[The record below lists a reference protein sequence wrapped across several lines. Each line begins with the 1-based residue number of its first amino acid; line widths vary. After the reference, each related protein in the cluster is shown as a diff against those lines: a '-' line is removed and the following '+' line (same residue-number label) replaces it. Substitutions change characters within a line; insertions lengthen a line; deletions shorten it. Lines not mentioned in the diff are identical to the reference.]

1 MSETTVAVVGGGST
15 GTGVLRDLALR
26 GVDAVLLEKGGLSSG
41 ATGHA
46 HGLLHSGARYADRD
60 PESAR
65 DCIAENRILRETA
78 PECLDTTDGVFVEF
92 PEDPDGYLE
101 EKVGACEDCG
111 IPTRLLDADELREK
125 HPYLSR
131 DAERG
136 FEVPD
141 AVVDPVRLVGA
152 NALDAVRMGARL
164 VTDAEVTN
172 VVTSEGAVEAVEYTR
187 DGETQSLEVDHVI
200 NAAGAWAGEVAAM
213 TGVERSIDIRPS
225 KGAMVAFEH
234 ETDAVVN
241 RCRPSDNGDIVVPH
255 GGVSVAGTTDEEVE
269 DPDDYAREDWEV
281 ELMREEGARMVP
293 ALADAEVGYTYWGV
307 RPLYDPSTDA
317 EGTVEAPRGFS
328 VLDHSETVEGFTSV
342 VGGKLTTH
350 RLMAERTVDHV
361 CEILGVPEE
370 CETAERRLPDDD
382 EELGERI
389 REWGMEEASVF

>member
-1 MSETTVAVVGGGST
+1 MRETTVAVVGGGST
-15 GTGVLRDLALR
+15 GVGVVRDLALR
-26 GVDAVLLEKGGLSSG
+26 GVEAVLIEKGGLASG

-65 DCIAENRILRETA
+65 DCISENRVLREIA
-78 PECLDTTDGVFVEF
+78 PECLDTTGGVFVEF
-92 PEDPDGYLE
+92 PEDPDGYFE
-101 EKVGACEDCG
+101 EKLGACEDRG
-111 IPTRLLDADELREK
+111 IPTRLLGGDELHK
-125 HPYLSR
+125 KYPYIAD
-131 DAERG
+131 DAQRG

-141 AVVDPVRLVGA
+141 AVVNPVPLVAA
-152 NALDAVRMGARL
+152 NALDAVRAGARV
-164 VTDAEVTN
+164 VTDAEVVD
-172 VVTSEGAVEAVEYTR
+172 VVTSNGEVEAIEYIRKGGAKT
-187 DGETQSLEVDHVI
+187 LEADYVV
-200 NAAGAWAGEVAAM
+200 NAAGAWADEVARTA
-213 TGVERSIDIRPS
+213 GVEGGVGVRPS

-317 EGTVEAPRGFS
+317 EGTVEAPRGFA

>member
-1 MSETTVAVVGGGST
+1 MRETTVAVVGGGST
-15 GTGVLRDLALR
+15 GVGVVRDLALR
-26 GVDAVLLEKGGLSSG
+26 GVDAVILEKGGLTNG

-60 PESAR
+60 PDSAR
-65 DCIAENRILRETA
+65 DCIAENRVLREIA
-78 PECLDTTDGVFVEF
+78 PECLDTTGGVFVEF
-92 PEDPDGYLE
+92 PEDPDGYFE
-101 EKVGACEDCG
+101 EKIGACEDRG
-111 IPTRLLDADELREK
+111 IPTRLLEGDELHKE
-125 HPYLSR
+125 YSYISD

-141 AVVDPVRLVGA
+141 AVVDPVPLVAA
-152 NALDAVRMGARL
+152 NALDAVRNGAHV
-164 VTDAEVTN
+164 VTDAEVVD
-172 VVTSEGAVEAVEYTR
+172 VVTSEGEVEAIEYTQE
-187 DGETQSLEVDHVI
+187 GGAKTLEVDYVV
-200 NAAGAWAGEVAAM
+200 NAAGAWADEVARMA
-213 TGVERSIDIRPS
+213 GVEDGVGVRPS

-255 GGVSVAGTTDEEVE
+255 GDASVAGTTDEEVE

-293 ALADAEVGYTYWGV
+293 ALADAEVAYTYWGV

-317 EGTVEAPRGFS
+317 EGTVDAPRGFA

-350 RLMAERTVDHV
+350 RLMAESTVDHV
-361 CEILGVPEE
+361 CEKLGVREE

-382 EELGERI
+382 EELEERVL
-389 REWGMEEASVF
+389 EWGMEEASVF

>member
-1 MSETTVAVVGGGST
+1 MRETTVAVVGGGST
-15 GTGVLRDLALR
+15 GVGVVRDLALR
-26 GVDAVLLEKGGLSSG
+26 GVEAVLIEKGGLASG

-65 DCIAENRILRETA
+65 DCISENRVLREIA
-78 PECLDTTDGVFVEF
+78 PECLDTTGGVFVEL
-92 PEDPDGYLE
+92 PEDPDGYFE
-101 EKVGACEDCG
+101 EKLGACEDRG
-111 IPTRLLDADELREK
+111 IPTRLLGGDELHEK
-125 HPYLSR
+125 YPYIAD
-131 DAERG
+131 DAQRG

-141 AVVDPVRLVGA
+141 AVVNPVPLVAA
-152 NALDAVRMGARL
+152 NALDAVRAGARV
-164 VTDAEVTN
+164 VTDAEVVD
-172 VVTSEGAVEAVEYTR
+172 VVTSNGEVEAIEYIRKGGAKT
-187 DGETQSLEVDHVI
+187 LEADYVV
-200 NAAGAWAGEVAAM
+200 NAAGAWADEVARTA
-213 TGVERSIDIRPS
+213 GVEGGVGVRPS

>member
-1 MSETTVAVVGGGST
+1 MRETTVAVVGGGST
-15 GTGVLRDLALR
+15 GVGVVRDLALR
-26 GVDAVLLEKGGLSSG
+26 GVEAVLIEKGGLASG

-65 DCIAENRILRETA
+65 DCISENRVLREIA
-78 PECLDTTDGVFVEF
+78 PECLDTTGGVFVEF
-92 PEDPDGYLE
+92 PEDPDGYFE
-101 EKVGACEDCG
+101 EKLGACEDRG
-111 IPTRLLDADELREK
+111 IPTRLLGGDELHK
-125 HPYLSR
+125 KYPYIAD
-131 DAERG
+131 DAQRG

-141 AVVDPVRLVGA
+141 AVVNPVPLVAA
-152 NALDAVRMGARL
+152 NALDAVRAGARV
-164 VTDAEVTN
+164 VTDAEVVD
-172 VVTSEGAVEAVEYTR
+172 VVTSNGEVEAIEYIRKGGAKT
-187 DGETQSLEVDHVI
+187 LEADYVV
-200 NAAGAWAGEVAAM
+200 NAAGAWADEVARTA
-213 TGVERSIDIRPS
+213 GVEGGVGVRPS

-317 EGTVEAPRGFS
+317 EGTVEAPRGFA

-382 EELGERI
+382 EELEERI